1 MKQFFLVLYFLV
13 LGLFAIAQFKS
24 DKIKWTK
31 DGNSSYENDKNNIV
45 KVNFKTGAQ
54 TVLVS
59 TDDLKINN
67 SKLTVAD
74 FEVSNND
81 QSVLIFTNTARVWR
95 YNTRGDYW
103 YYHIP
108 TKRLVQIGKDR
119 PVQSLLYAKISPNG
133 EQAAYVSE
141 NNIYVED
148 LATGKSKAITSTNN
162 TKKLINGTFDWVYE
176 EEFGCRDGFRWSSDS
191 KSIAYWQVDA
201 NQIKDYF
208 MLNTTDGNYSKVIPV
223 EYPKVGEQPSPVKIG
238 VVNVQSGETKW
249 MNIPGDP
256 ANNYLPRMEWS
267 GANELIVQQLNRK
280 QNESKLYFCNTT
292 TGEAKLF
299 HTETDKAWIDIKSR
313 WNDDDP
319 RGWEFIENGKSF
331 LWVSE
336 KDGWRHI
343 YKVTRDGKETLLTIG
358 DYDIATISAVNEVS
372 NELYFIASPDNA
384 TQRYLY
390 KVNMDGKSKA
400 VRVTP
405 AGYDGTNGYELS
417 PNGLVGVH
425 RFTSRTVAPSSQIIS
440 LPAHKPI
447 AGDDLLKKIK
457 PVQKDNLEFFTI
469 TTEDGVTMDG
479 WISKPK
485 NYDAAKKYPVLLYVY
500 SEPAATTVEDDFYAG
515 NNFLFGG
522 DMNAEGYFY
531 VSFNSRGTPTLK
543 GAEWRKSIYK
553 QIGRI
558 NIRDQAMGM
567 KKLLADRSYLDASRV
582 AAWGWSGGGSS
593 TLHLLFQYP
602 DLFQTG
608 ISIAA
613 VGNQLFYD
621 NIYQE
626 RYMGLPQENRDDFIK
641 GSPITYAKN
650 LKGNLLY
657 IHGTGDDNVHYSNAE
672 VLVNE
677 LIKYGKLFQ
686 FMPYPNRTHSI
697 SEGAGTFQHLSKL
710 YTAYLKEKCPL
721 GRDNF
726 SLSGGMR
733 I

>member
-1 MKQFFLVLYFLV
+1 MKHFFLGFCFLI
-13 LGLFAIAQFKS
+13 LGFLPFAQFKA
-24 DKIKWTK
+24 DKVKWTP
-31 DGNSSYENDKNNIV
+31 DNNGLYENDNNSIV
-45 KVNFKTGAQ
+45 STNFKTGQQKVIVPAD
-54 TVLVS
+54 VLKAN
-59 TDDLKINN
+59 KISIKDYSITANE
-67 SKLTVAD
+67 S
-74 FEVSNND
+74 
-81 QSVLIFTNTARVWR
+81 QVLIFTNTAKVWR

-103 YYHIP
+103 LYDAA
-108 TKRLVQIGKDR
+108 TKKLQQVGKDK
-119 PVQSLLYAKISPNG
+119 PAQSLLYAKLSPDG
-133 EQAAYVSE
+133 KKVAYVHA

-148 LATGKSKAITSTNN
+148 VTTGVATVLTSTNN
-162 TKKLINGTFDWVYE
+162 TRKLINGTFDWVYE
-176 EEFGCRDGFRWSSDS
+176 EEFGCRDGFRWSNDS

-201 NQIKDYF
+201 NQVKDYY
-208 MLNTTDGNYSKVIPV
+208 MLNTTDDIYSKIIPV

-238 VVNVQSGETKW
+238 VVNINSGETKW

-267 GANELIVQQLNRK
+267 GADELIVQQLNRK

-292 TGEAKLF
+292 TGEAKQF
-299 HTETDKAWIDIKSR
+299 YIETDKAWIDIKSR

-319 RGWEFIENGKSF
+319 RGWEFMEKGKSF

-358 DYDIATISAVNEVS
+358 NYDIATISAVDETK
-372 NELYFIASPDNA
+372 NELYFIASPDNPI
-384 TQRYLY
+384 QRYLY
-390 KVNMDGKSKA
+390 KIKMDGKSKA

-405 AGYDGTNGYELS
+405 AGYDGTNSYECS
-417 PNGLVGVH
+417 PTGSFAVH
-425 RFTSRTVAPSSQIIS
+425 SFTSRSVV
-440 LPAHKPI
+440 PATQFLNLATHKPV
-447 AGDDLLKKIK
+447 AGEELLKTMK
-457 PVQKDNLEFFTI
+457 PVKRDNLEYFTI
-469 TTEDGVTMDG
+469 TTEDGVTMAG
-479 WISKPK
+479 WMSKPK
-485 NYDAAKKYPVLLYVY
+485 NYDSSKKYPVLLYVY
-500 SEPAATTVEDDFYAG
+500 SEPATTTVEDEFYAG
-515 NNFLFGG
+515 NNFMFAG
-522 DMNAEGYFY
+522 DMNAQGYFY
-531 VSFNSRGTPTLK
+531 VSFNNRGTPTLK

-582 AAWGWSGGGSS
+582 AVWGWSGGGST

-608 ISIAA
+608 IAVAA
-613 VGNQLFYD
+613 VSNQLFYD

-626 RYMGLPQENRDDFIK
+626 RYMGLPQENKDDFIQ
-641 GSPITYAKN
+641 GSPINYVKN

-677 LIKYGKLFQ
+677 LIRHGKLFQ

-697 SEGAGTFQHLSKL
+697 SEGAGTFQHLSKM
-710 YTAYLKEKCPL
+710 YTAYLKEKCPP
-721 GRDNF
+721 GAR
-726 SLSGGMR
+726 
-733 I
+733 

>member
-1 MKQFFLVLYFLV
+1 MKYFFPGFCFLL
-13 LGLFAIAQFKS
+13 LGFLAQAQFKA
-24 DKIKWTK
+24 DKIKWTA
-31 DGNSSYENDKNNIV
+31 DGSSMYEKEKNSITKMNL
-45 KVNFKTGAQ
+45 KTGQQ
-54 TVLVS
+54 TVLVPA
-59 TDDLKINN
+59 DVLKANGKTI
-67 SKLTVAD
+67 SVAD

-81 QSVLIFTNTARVWR
+81 QQVLIFTNTARVWR

-103 YYHIP
+103 LYNAASG
-108 TKRLVQIGKDR
+108 KLQQIGKDK
-119 PVQSLLYAKISPNG
+119 PAQSLLYAKLSPDG
-133 EQAAYVSE
+133 KKAAYVHA

-148 LATGKSKAITSTNN
+148 LATAVSTVLTSTNN

-176 EEFGCRDGFRWSSDS
+176 EEFGCRDGFRWSADS

-201 NQIKDYF
+201 NQIKDYY
-208 MLNTTDGNYSKVIPV
+208 MLNTTDDIYSKVIPV

-238 VVNVQSGETKW
+238 VVNIETAKTTW
-249 MNIPGDP
+249 MNIPGDA

-267 GANELIVQQLNRK
+267 GANELVVQQLNRK
-280 QNESKLYFCNTT
+280 QNESNLYFCNAS
-292 TGEAKLF
+292 TGEAKRF
-299 HTETDKAWIDIKSR
+299 YTETDKAWIDIKSR

-319 RGWEFIENGKSF
+319 RGWEFIENGKAF

-343 YKVTRDGKETLLTIG
+343 YKVTRDGKETLLTVG
-358 DYDIATISAVNEVS
+358 NYDIATISAVDEAK
-372 NELYFIASPDNA
+372 NELYFIASPDNPI
-384 TQRYLY
+384 QRYLY
-390 KVNMDGKSKA
+390 KVKMDGKSKA

-405 AGYDGTNGYELS
+405 SGYEGTNSYECS
-417 PNGLVGVH
+417 PNGSYAVH
-425 RFTSRTVAPSSQIIS
+425 NFTSRSVAPATQF
-440 LPAHKPI
+440 LNLATHKPV
-447 AGDDLLKKIK
+447 AGDELLKTIK
-457 PVQKDNLEFFTI
+457 PVNKDNLEFFTI

-479 WISKPK
+479 WMSKPK
-485 NYDAAKKYPVLLYVY
+485 NYDPTKKYPVVLYVY

-522 DMNAEGYFY
+522 DMNAQGYFY

-567 KKLLADRSYLDASRV
+567 KKLLADRPYLDASRV
-582 AAWGWSGGGSS
+582 ACWGWSGGGST

-626 RYMGLPQENRDDFIK
+626 RYMGLPQENKDDFIK

-677 LIKYGKLFQ
+677 LIKQGKLFQ

-710 YTAYLKEKCPL
+710 YTTYLKEKCPP
-721 GRDNF
+721 GAR
-726 SLSGGMR
+726 
-733 I
+733 

>member
-1 MKQFFLVLYFLV
+1 MKKFFLGFCFLV
-13 LGLFAIAQFKS
+13 LGLLSFAQFKA
-24 DKIKWTK
+24 DKIKWTA
-31 DGNSSYENDKNNIV
+31 DGSSMYEKEKNSITKMNL
-45 KVNFKTGAQ
+45 KTGQQ
-54 TVLVS
+54 TVLVPA
-59 TDDLKINN
+59 DVLKANGKTI
-67 SKLTVAD
+67 SVAD

-81 QSVLIFTNTARVWR
+81 QLVLIFTNTARVWR

-108 TKRLVQIGKDR
+108 TKRLQQIGKDR
-119 PVQSLLYAKISPNG
+119 PAQSLLYAKISPDG
-133 EQAAYVSE
+133 ELAAYVSE
-141 NNIYVED
+141 NNLYVEE
-148 LATGKSKAITSTNN
+148 LASGKSKAFTSTNN

-176 EEFGCRDGFRWSSDS
+176 EEFGCRDGFRWSADS

-201 NQIKDYF
+201 NQIKDYY
-208 MLNTTDGNYSKVIPV
+208 MLNTTDDIYSKVIPV

-238 VVNVQSGETKW
+238 VVNIETAKTTW
-249 MNIPGDP
+249 MNIPGDA

-292 TGEAKLF
+292 TGEAKQF
-299 HTETDKAWIDIKSR
+299 YAETDKAWIDIKSR

-319 RGWEFIENGKSF
+319 RGWEFIEKGKSF

-358 DYDIATISAVNEVS
+358 NYDIAAISAVDEIK

-384 TQRYLY
+384 IQRYLY
-390 KVNMDGKSKA
+390 KVKMDGKSKA

-405 AGYDGTNGYELS
+405 AGYEGTNSYECS
-417 PNGLVGVH
+417 PTGSYALH
-425 RFTSRTVAPSSQIIS
+425 SFTSRSVAPATQF
-440 LPAHKPI
+440 LNLATHKPV
-447 AGDDLLKKIK
+447 AGDELLKTIK
-457 PVQKDNLEFFTI
+457 PVNKDNLEFFTI

-485 NYDAAKKYPVLLYVY
+485 NYDPSKKYPVLLYVY

-522 DMNAEGYFY
+522 DMNAQGYFY

-582 AAWGWSGGGSS
+582 AVWGWSGGGSS

-621 NIYQE
+621 NVYQE
-626 RYMGLPQENRDDFIK
+626 RYMGLPQENKDDFIK

-677 LIKYGKLFQ
+677 LIKQGKLFQ

-710 YTAYLKEKCPL
+710 YTAYLKEKCPP
-721 GRDNF
+721 GAK
-726 SLSGGMR
+726 
-733 I
+733 

>member
-1 MKQFFLVLYFLV
+1 MKRFLLGFSFLI
-13 LGLFAIAQFKS
+13 LCFLSHAQFKA
-24 DKIKWTK
+24 DKVKWTP
-31 DGNSSYENDKNNIV
+31 DNSGVYENENNAIV
-45 KVNFKTGAQ
+45 STNFKTGQQKVIVPADAFK
-54 TVLVS
+54 TVKILV
-59 TDDLKINN
+59 K
-67 SKLTVAD
+67 D
-74 FEVSNND
+74 FSISSDEK
-81 QSVLIFTNTARVWR
+81 QVLIFTNTAKVWR

-103 YYHIP
+103 LYDVVSG
-108 TKRLVQIGKDR
+108 KLQQIGKDK
-119 PVQSLLYAKISPNG
+119 PAQSLLYAKLSPDG
-133 EQAAYVSE
+133 KKAAYVHA

-148 LATGKSKAITSTNN
+148 LATGVATVLTSTNN

-201 NQIKDYF
+201 NQIKDYN
-208 MLNTTDGNYSKVIPV
+208 MLNTTDDIYSKVIPV
-223 EYPKVGEQPSPVKIG
+223 EYPKVGEQPSPVKIA
-238 VVNVQSGETKW
+238 VVNIENAKTVW
-249 MNIPGDP
+249 MNIPGDA

-280 QNESKLYFCNTT
+280 QNESKLYFCNSS

-299 HTETDKAWIDIKSR
+299 HTEIDKGWIDIKSR

-319 RGWEFIENGKSF
+319 RGWEFMEKGKSF

-343 YKVTRDGKETLLTIG
+343 YKVTRDGKEILLTVG
-358 DYDIATISAVNEVS
+358 NYDIATISAVDEAK
-372 NELYFIASPDNA
+372 NELYFIASPDNPI
-384 TQRYLY
+384 QRYLY
-390 KVNMDGKSKA
+390 KVKMDGKSKA

-405 AGYDGTNGYELS
+405 DGYAGTNSYECS
-417 PNGLVGVH
+417 PNGSYAVH
-425 RFTSRTVAPSSQIIS
+425 GFTSRTVAPASQLIN
-440 LPAHKPI
+440 LATHKPI
-447 AGDDLLKKIK
+447 AGDDLLLKIK
-457 PVQKDNLEFFTI
+457 PINRDNLEFFTI
-469 TTEDGVTMDG
+469 TTEDGVIMDG

-485 NYDAAKKYPVLLYVY
+485 NYDPSKKYPVVLYVY
-500 SEPAATTVEDDFYAG
+500 SEPATTTVEDEFYAG
-515 NNFLFGG
+515 NNFLFNG
-522 DMNAEGYFY
+522 DMNGQGYFY

-567 KKLLADRSYLDASRV
+567 KKLLADRPYLDAGRV
-582 AAWGWSGGGSS
+582 ATWGWSGGGST
-593 TLHLLFQYP
+593 TLHLMFQYP
-602 DLFQTG
+602 EIFQTG
-608 ISIAA
+608 IAIAA
-613 VGNQLFYD
+613 VANQLFYD

-626 RYMGLPQENRDDFIK
+626 RYMGLPQENKDDFIK

-677 LIKYGKLFQ
+677 LIRNGKLFQ

-697 SEGAGTFQHLSKL
+697 SEGAGTFQHLMKL
-710 YTAYLKEKCPL
+710 YTAYLKEKCPP
-721 GRDNF
+721 GAK
-726 SLSGGMR
+726 
-733 I
+733 

>member
-1 MKQFFLVLYFLV
+1 MKHFFLAFCFLL
-13 LGLFAIAQFKS
+13 LGFVSFAQYKA
-24 DKIKWTK
+24 DKIKWTT
-31 DGNSSYENDKNNIV
+31 DGTSMYENDKNSITKMNL
-45 KVNFKTGAQ
+45 KTGEQ
-54 TVLVS
+54 TVLVPA
-59 TDDLKINN
+59 DVLKINGK
-67 SKLTVAD
+67 SIKVAD

-81 QSVLIFTNTARVWR
+81 QLVLIFTNTARVWR

-108 TKRLVQIGKDR
+108 TKRLQQIGKDR
-119 PVQSLLYAKISPNG
+119 PAQSLLYTKISPDG
-133 EQAAYVSE
+133 EMAAYVSE
-141 NNIYVED
+141 NNLYVEE
-148 LATGKSKAITSTNN
+148 LASGKSKALTSTNN

-176 EEFGCRDGFRWSSDS
+176 EEFGCRDGFRWSADG

-201 NQIKDYF
+201 NQIKDYY

-238 VVNVQSGETKW
+238 VVTIQTGETKW
-249 MNIPGDP
+249 MNIPGDA

-280 QNESKLYFCNTT
+280 QNESKLYFCNTA
-292 TGEAKLF
+292 TGEAKQF
-299 HTETDKAWIDIKSR
+299 YAETDKAWIDIKSR

-319 RGWEFIENGKSF
+319 RGWEFIEKGKSF

-358 DYDIATISAVNEVS
+358 NYDIATISAVDEVK

-384 TQRYLY
+384 IQRYLY
-390 KVNMDGKSKA
+390 KVKMDGKSKA

-405 AGYDGTNGYELS
+405 AGYEGTNSYECS
-417 PNGLVGVH
+417 PTGSFAVH
-425 RFTSRTVAPSSQIIS
+425 SFTSRYVAPATQF
-440 LPAHKPI
+440 LNLATHKPV
-447 AGDDLLKKIK
+447 AGEELVKTMK
-457 PVQKDNLEFFTI
+457 PVKRDNLEYFTI

-485 NYDAAKKYPVLLYVY
+485 NYDSTKKYPVVLYVY
-500 SEPAATTVEDDFYAG
+500 SEPATTTVEDDFYAG

-522 DMNAEGYFY
+522 DMNAQGYFY

-626 RYMGLPQENRDDFIK
+626 RYMGLPQENKDDFIK

-672 VLVNE
+672 ALVNE
-677 LIKYGKLFQ
+677 LIKHGKLFQ

-710 YTAYLKEKCPL
+710 YTAYLKEKCPP
-721 GRDNF
+721 GAR
-726 SLSGGMR
+726 
-733 I
+733 

>member
-1 MKQFFLVLYFLV
+1 MKHFFLGFCFLI
-13 LGLFAIAQFKS
+13 LGFLPFAQFKA
-24 DKIKWTK
+24 DKVKWTP
-31 DGNSSYENDKNNIV
+31 DNNGLYENDNNAIV
-45 KVNFKTGAQ
+45 STNFKTGQQKVIVPAD
-54 TVLVS
+54 VLKAN
-59 TDDLKINN
+59 KISIKDYSITANE
-67 SKLTVAD
+67 S
-74 FEVSNND
+74 
-81 QSVLIFTNTARVWR
+81 QVLIFTNTAKVWR

-103 YYHIP
+103 LYDAA
-108 TKRLVQIGKDR
+108 TKKLQQVGKDK
-119 PVQSLLYAKISPNG
+119 PAQSLLYAKLSPDG
-133 EQAAYVSE
+133 KKVAYVHA

-148 LATGKSKAITSTNN
+148 VTTGVATVLTSTNN
-162 TKKLINGTFDWVYE
+162 TRKLINGTFDWVYE
-176 EEFGCRDGFRWSSDS
+176 EEFGCRDGFRWSNDS

-201 NQIKDYF
+201 NQVKDYY
-208 MLNTTDGNYSKVIPV
+208 MLNTTDDIYSKIIPV

-238 VVNVQSGETKW
+238 VVNINSGETKW

-267 GANELIVQQLNRK
+267 GADELIVQQLNRK

-292 TGEAKLF
+292 TGEAKQF
-299 HTETDKAWIDIKSR
+299 YIETDKAWIDIKSR

-319 RGWEFIENGKSF
+319 RGWEFMEKGKSF

-358 DYDIATISAVNEVS
+358 NYDIATISAVDETK
-372 NELYFIASPDNA
+372 NELYFIASPDNPI
-384 TQRYLY
+384 QRYLY
-390 KVNMDGKSKA
+390 KVKMDGKSKA

-405 AGYDGTNGYELS
+405 AGYDGTNNYECS
-417 PNGLVGVH
+417 PTGSFAVH
-425 RFTSRTVAPSSQIIS
+425 SFTSRSVV
-440 LPAHKPI
+440 PATQFLNLATHKPV
-447 AGDDLLKKIK
+447 AGEELLKTMK
-457 PVQKDNLEFFTI
+457 PVKRDNLEYFTI

-479 WISKPK
+479 WMSKPK
-485 NYDAAKKYPVLLYVY
+485 NYDSSKKYPVLLYVY
-500 SEPAATTVEDDFYAG
+500 SEPATTTVEDEFYAG
-515 NNFLFGG
+515 NNFMFAG
-522 DMNAEGYFY
+522 DMNAQGYFY
-531 VSFNSRGTPTLK
+531 VSFNNRGTPTLK

-582 AAWGWSGGGSS
+582 AVWGWSGGGST

-608 ISIAA
+608 IAVAA
-613 VGNQLFYD
+613 VSNQLFYD

-626 RYMGLPQENRDDFIK
+626 RYMGLPQENKDDFIQ
-641 GSPITYAKN
+641 GSPINYVKN

-677 LIKYGKLFQ
+677 LIRHGKLFQ

-697 SEGAGTFQHLSKL
+697 SEGAGTFQHLSKM
-710 YTAYLKEKCPL
+710 YTAYLKEKCPP
-721 GRDNF
+721 GAR
-726 SLSGGMR
+726 
-733 I
+733 

>member
-1 MKQFFLVLYFLV
+1 MKHFFLAVCFLL
-13 LGLFAIAQFKS
+13 LGFISFAQLKA
-24 DKIKWTK
+24 DKIKWTA
-31 DGNSSYENDKNNIV
+31 DGTSMYENEKNSITKMNL
-45 KVNFKTGAQ
+45 KTGQQ
-54 TVLVS
+54 TVLVPA
-59 TDDLKINN
+59 DVLKVNGTSI
-67 SKLTVAD
+67 KVAD
-74 FEVSNND
+74 FEVSHND
-81 QSVLIFTNTARVWR
+81 QLVLIFTNTARVWR

-108 TKRLVQIGKDR
+108 TKRLQQIGKDR
-119 PVQSLLYAKISPNG
+119 PAQSLLYAKISPDG
-133 EQAAYVSE
+133 ELAAYVSE
-141 NNIYVED
+141 NNLYVEE
-148 LATGKSKAITSTNN
+148 LASGKSKALTSTNN
-162 TKKLINGTFDWVYE
+162 TRKLINGTFDWVYE
-176 EEFGCRDGFRWSSDS
+176 EEFGCRDGFRWSADS

-201 NQIKDYF
+201 NQIKDYY

-238 VVNVQSGETKW
+238 VVTIRTGETKW
-249 MNIPGDP
+249 MNIPGDA

-267 GANELIVQQLNRK
+267 GADELIVQQLNRK

-292 TGEAKLF
+292 TGEANQF
-299 HTETDKAWIDIKSR
+299 YAETDKAWIDIKSR

-319 RGWEFIENGKSF
+319 RGWEFIEKGKSF

-358 DYDIATISAVNEVS
+358 NYDIAAISAVDEVK

-384 TQRYLY
+384 IQRYLY
-390 KVNMDGKSKA
+390 KVKMDGKSKA

-405 AGYDGTNGYELS
+405 AGYEGTNSYECS
-417 PNGLVGVH
+417 PTGSYAVH
-425 RFTSRTVAPSSQIIS
+425 SFTSRSVAPATQF
-440 LPAHKPI
+440 LNLATHKPV
-447 AGDDLLKKIK
+447 AGEELLKTMK
-457 PVQKDNLEFFTI
+457 PVKRDNLEYFTI

-485 NYDAAKKYPVLLYVY
+485 NYDPSKKYPVVLYVY

-522 DMNAEGYFY
+522 DMNAQGYFY

-626 RYMGLPQENRDDFIK
+626 RYMGLPQENKDDFIK

-677 LIKYGKLFQ
+677 LIKNGKLFQ

-710 YTAYLKEKCPL
+710 YTAYLKEKCPP
-721 GRDNF
+721 GAR
-726 SLSGGMR
+726 
-733 I
+733 